1 MAHVVFPNQGKIL
14 IKKNIYIQI
23 NINKIKLLDLFLK
36 LQIAGN
42 NLCVSVY
49 LKKKN
54 KAMESNAEFF

>member
-14 IKKNIYIQI
+14 LKKKKKYKI

-36 LQIAGN
+36 LQRD
-42 NLCVSVY
+42 LSVNIS
-49 LKKKN
+49 LFEKAN